1 MIEGEDERVWKDEMS
16 VLETKDEKERKG
28 TEPIRGCR

>member
-16 VLETKDEKERKG
+16 VLETRMRRKEKAQNL
-28 TEPIRGCR
+28 